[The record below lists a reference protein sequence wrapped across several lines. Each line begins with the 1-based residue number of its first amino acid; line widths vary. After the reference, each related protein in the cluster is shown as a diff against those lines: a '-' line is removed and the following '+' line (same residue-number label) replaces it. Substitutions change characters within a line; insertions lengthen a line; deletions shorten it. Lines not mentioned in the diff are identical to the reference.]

1 MAVPHCI
8 NEHKSDLRG
17 KPSWY
22 AIAME
27 GNGKPSFDPFPSY
40 EECLTRST

>member
-22 AIAME
+22 AME
-27 GNGKPSFDPFPSY
+27 GNGKPSFGPFPH
-40 EECLTRST
+40 EKHSTE